1 MFKPLRLTHKSVWP
15 RLEKLRQTENKPGQ
29 PTVVDIPEIDAAFDH
44 LMKLVVRDFIQS
56 WFQKIA
62 AQEQSFPISVDRVI
76 RSAVV
81 QVTQR
86 LQQTDLLHVLLNRI
100 VPKLASHISDFRSAE
115 IALRGKYLERSVT
128 QSDELDLL
136 LASQFRQG
144 KLHAALTTG
153 AVTTKP
159 TEIAYLRQLLDRV
172 LPLMIEKNEI
182 QSGPVHVVIRE
193 ILSCSVLQPIMD
205 MLADPDFWNQTIDT
219 YLGKAIIEQ
228 EMVQRLREVLNR
240 HSSNDLGAQEEE
252 EVMSFLDTNNKK
264 MGLTSQLSSEFLG
277 VVSEE
282 EGTIKDKN
290 KRKLGRRTFQEFL
303 KIIQEEKNLLD
314 LKRLRNDIDTELRKK
329 KTQIAERDPEEIMDG
344 ERVKRLIL

>member
-1 MFKPLRLTHKSVWP
+1 MTNKIRLVTLFLFPLFSLFFFESGKYYIIQLTTVLVASITTLFFINTIVLYVYLKYLVSPNQHKGDMFKPLRLTHKSVWP

-219 YLGKAIIEQ
+219 YVGLQIINFYS
-228 EMVQRLREVLNR
+228 LIY
-240 HSSNDLGAQEEE
+240 SSF
-252 EVMSFLDTNNKK
+252 SF
-264 MGLTSQLSSEFLG
+264 
-277 VVSEE
+277 
-282 EGTIKDKN
+282 
-290 KRKLGRRTFQEFL
+290 
-303 KIIQEEKNLLD
+303 
-314 LKRLRNDIDTELRKK
+314 
-329 KTQIAERDPEEIMDG
+329 
-344 ERVKRLIL
+344 